1 LIVKKMDRE
10 SAVRALEAS
19 GQRLEPIG
27 EFSHESLE
35 AVLRPLAEELK
46 LKTGQL
52 FGTLRVAVTGRTVAP
67 PLFETMSVL
76 GKRWCLE
83 RIGVALNKLR

>member
-1 LIVKKMDRE
+1 LIAKKMDRE

-19 GQRLEPIG
+19 RQRLEPI
-27 EFSHESLE
+27 ERFSHESLE
-35 AVLRPLAEELK
+35 AVLRPLAEELE

-52 FGTLRVAVTGRTVAP
+52 FGMLRVAVTGRTVAL

-76 GKRWCLE
+76 SKRRCLV